1 MGAGASRVNLITP
14 CNLDGYF
21 IDTGGVTMNIPV
33 RHLSVNT
40 ADINVLLGALS
51 TVIDQHADDPDVR
64 AFTDRLH
71 ELEGKLLDLNVS
83 ILKEVSDA
91 TR

>member
-1 MGAGASRVNLITP
+1 MS
-14 CNLDGYF
+14 
-21 IDTGGVTMNIPV
+21 IPI
-33 RHLSVNT
+33 RHLPVSG

-71 ELEGKLLDLNVS
+71 EIEGQLLDLRVS
-83 ILKEVSDA
+83 IFKEVNVK
-91 TR
+91 

>member
-1 MGAGASRVNLITP
+1 
-14 CNLDGYF
+14 
-21 IDTGGVTMNIPV
+21 MNIPI
-33 RHLSVNT
+33 RHLPVSG

-71 ELEGKLLDLNVS
+71 EIEGQLLDLRVS
-83 ILKEVSDA
+83 IFKEVNVK
-91 TR
+91 

>member
-1 MGAGASRVNLITP
+1 MSKNIH
-14 CNLDGYF
+14 
-21 IDTGGVTMNIPV
+21 IPV
-33 RHLSVNT
+33 RHLPVDT

>member
-1 MGAGASRVNLITP
+1 MS
-14 CNLDGYF
+14 
-21 IDTGGVTMNIPV
+21 IPI
-33 RHLSVNT
+33 RHLPVSG

-71 ELEGKLLDLNVS
+71 ELEGQLLDLRVS
-83 ILKEVSDA
+83 IFKEVKGQ
-91 TR
+91 

>member
-1 MGAGASRVNLITP
+1 MS
-14 CNLDGYF
+14 
-21 IDTGGVTMNIPV
+21 IPI
-33 RHLSVNT
+33 RHLPVSG

-71 ELEGKLLDLNVS
+71 EIEGQLLDLRVS
-83 ILKEVSDA
+83 IYKEVNVK
-91 TR
+91 

>member
-1 MGAGASRVNLITP
+1 
-14 CNLDGYF
+14 
-21 IDTGGVTMNIPV
+21 MNIPV
-33 RHLSVNT
+33 RHLPVST

-83 ILKEVSDA
+83 ILKETMESRDA
-91 TR
+91 TF